1 MGIPYYF
8 YVIAHSYDGILLH
21 QLPKNKQC
29 NHLFLDFNGLIHPA
43 SHKYLHTIKETNK
56 IPKDIEKGILSSVWN
71 ELKESVSLVKP
82 QDTVQIFID
91 GVAPIAKMFQ
101 QRKRRYLSM
110 FRKKQLN
117 DYGLWDSNAIS
128 PGTTFMTRLH
138 ASLRAHIRQEKEKYT
153 YYLSTSDDVGEGEH
167 KLFDRM
173 KRLYNNPDEVK
184 VIHGL
189 DADLIMLSLLSHMD
203 NIYLMR
209 VDNDKGENNT
219 KFLDITA
226 LRRGIID
233 DLKNNYEWDIN
244 NEITTD
250 LFSDTSK
257 HIIETYVILCFIL
270 GNDFIPHP
278 INVSLKK
285 GGINKII
292 HSAKF
297 LWNSGVYLIDIEN
310 KKINWN
316 FVKHIFEELS
326 RDEDERVYEVVEE
339 YYTKRAYNIDNEE
352 NKLES
357 YPILRENK
365 DILAETI
372 LYKIPQK
379 KWRLYYYKHLFNT
392 KMNDTKVIKSS
403 CELFLK
409 GILWTYHY
417 YKGYSKDDRW
427 YYPYSYAPTLKDL
440 SNYLSDIQYFETLQN
455 EWLNKKEPVYF
466 TNQIAQLLSILP
478 KESKTCIPNKYAT
491 YMDSNE
497 LSYMYPSEYKLQ
509 TFMKNKLWE
518 CTPMLPPLDIE
529 RVEDL
534 IKPPVKNTTM
544 V

>member
-8 YVIAHSYDGILLH
+8 YVIAHAYDGILLNK
-21 QLPKNKQC
+21 LPTNKSC

-43 SHKYLHTIKETNK
+43 SHKYLHTVKDK
-56 IPKDIEKGILSSVWN
+56 VPKDIEKGILTSVWN
-71 ELKESVSLVKP
+71 ELQESIKIVNPK
-82 QDTVQIFID
+82 DTVQIFID

-138 ASLRAHIRQEKEKYT
+138 ASLRAHIRHEKEKYS

-167 KLFDRM
+167 KLLDRM
-173 KRLYNNPDEVK
+173 KRLYNNSDEVK

-209 VDNDKGENNT
+209 VDNDKGDNKT
-219 KFLDITA
+219 KFLDVTA
-226 LRRGIID
+226 LRNGIIN
-233 DLKNNYEWDIN
+233 DLKYNYEWDIEEETLN
-244 NEITTD
+244 DVFGE
-250 LFSDTSK
+250 SAK
-257 HIIETYVILCFIL
+257 KIIETYVILCFIL

-285 GGINKII
+285 GGIDKII
-292 HSAKF
+292 KSAKF
-297 LWNSGVYLIDIEN
+297 LWNNGIQLIDIEN
-310 KKINWN
+310 NKMNWN
-316 FVKHIFEELS
+316 FIKHIFEELS
-326 RDEDERVYEVVEE
+326 RDEDENVNEVVEE
-339 YYTKRAYNIDNEE
+339 YYNKKAYNIEDEV

-365 DILAETI
+365 DPLADIILH
-372 LYKIPQK
+372 KIPEK

-392 KMNDTKVIKSS
+392 KMNDTKVIRTS

-417 YKGYSKDDRW
+417 YKGYPKDDRW

-440 SNYLSDIQYFETLQN
+440 SNYLSDIQYFETLQE

-478 KESKTCIPNKYAT
+478 KESKECIPVKYVK
-491 YMDSNE
+491 YMDSDE

-518 CTPMLPPLDIE
+518 CNPMLPPLDIE
-529 RVEDL
+529 MVEDF
-534 IKPPVKNTTM
+534 IKPKKQEITM